1 MGRESKGC
9 DTGMSGTIVY
19 LYKTS
24 PETLFRDLGKALDTP
39 EFRKLRPENE
49 TFIKINANYDR
60 NWPGCNTSIWFLDA
74 LLGNLKERGFDNL
87 SVIEGDL
94 KLQPACGTVAALGIT
109 KLLDKHNVPFIPIE
123 ELPRDDCELPLI
135 LHDSQLINTSVLH
148 THTFAV
154 ISCATK
160 NLFGILPVYR
170 EKYHNELALKL
181 LEILENLRRA
191 NCRMFAIIDGTVGLE
206 GGSMRMGDP
215 KRLDL
220 ILAGDDALEL
230 DRVASKIMGFPVADV
245 PLLRL
250 ALATGALDPAPVRVD
265 GGRDFPDRLPVHPFA
280 YSESRIAGFDLW
292 LRRNRLTGRF
302 LRYNSPLDRLAQ
314 HARRFYTA
322 RVYNKKKEKVMSGDW
337 TEYR

>member
-1 MGRESKGC
+1 MCRESEGYEARMRE
-9 DTGMSGTIVY
+9 TTIY

-24 PETLFRDLGKALDTP
+24 PETLFRDIGKALDTP

-74 LLGNLKERGFDNL
+74 LLRNLRALGFNDL

-94 KLQPACGTVAALGIT
+94 KLQPARETVTALGIT
-109 KLLDKHNVPFIPIE
+109 KLLNRHNVPFIPLE
-123 ELPRDDCELPLI
+123 ELPRDNCELPLI
-135 LHDSQLINTSVLH
+135 LHDAQLINTSVLH

-160 NLFGILPVYR
+160 NLFGLLPVYR
-170 EKYHNELALKL
+170 EKYHNELSLKL
-181 LEILENLRRA
+181 LEILKNLRRA
-191 NCRMFAIIDGTVGLE
+191 NCKMFAIIDGTVGLE

-220 ILAGDDALEL
+220 ILTGDDALEL
-230 DRVASKIMGFPVADV
+230 DRAASKIMGFPVADV

-250 ALATGALDPAPVRVD
+250 ALATRALNPAPAKVD
-265 GGRDFPDRLPVHPFA
+265 GGRDFPNGLPVHPFA
-280 YSESRIAGFDLW
+280 YKESRIAGFDLW

>member
-1 MGRESKGC
+1 MDRESEGC
-9 DTGMSGTIVY
+9 DTRMRDAMVY

-49 TFIKINANYDR
+49 TLIKINANYDR

-74 LLGNLKERGFDNL
+74 LLGNLRARGFENT

-94 KLQPACGTVAALGIT
+94 KLQPAVGTVAALGIT
-109 KLLDKHNVPFIPIE
+109 KLLDRHNVPFIPIE
-123 ELPRDDCELPLI
+123 ELPRDDCELPFI

-160 NLFGILPVYR
+160 NLFGLLPVYR
-170 EKYHNELALKL
+170 ERYHNELSLKL
-181 LEILENLRRA
+181 LEILDNLRRV

-215 KRLDL
+215 KRLDM
-220 ILAGDDALEL
+220 ILAGADVLEL

-250 ALATGALDPAPVRVD
+250 ALATGALDPAPARVD
-265 GGRDFPDRLPVHPFA
+265 GGGDFPDYLPVHPFA

-292 LRRNRLTGRF
+292 LRRNRLTRRF

-314 HARRFYTA
+314 YARRFYTA
-322 RVYNKKKEKVMSGDW
+322 RVYNRKKEKVMRGDW